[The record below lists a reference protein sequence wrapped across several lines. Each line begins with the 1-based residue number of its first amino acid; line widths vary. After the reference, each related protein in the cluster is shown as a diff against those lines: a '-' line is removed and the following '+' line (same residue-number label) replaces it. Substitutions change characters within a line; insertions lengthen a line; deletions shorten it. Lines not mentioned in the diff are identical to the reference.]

1 MAETASTVSQEE
13 GVTEKSR
20 SALGAGVLFTL
31 LIMALPSA
39 AGLAAGSMD
48 VKWNEGAEDCSK
60 TAQLPLQVHR
70 YNEVTFIL
78 RENPCATYE
87 APFMYLLVG
96 STRAL
101 LIDSGDVSDPQAMPL
116 ARTVRSLLP
125 AANFPLLVVHTH
137 GHRDHRTGDGQ
148 FAGTAGVEVIGTSLQ
163 EVTRGLH
170 LTDWPNGTATLD
182 LGGGR
187 TVDVIPTPGHYPSE
201 VSYYDRATG
210 LLFSGDFLLPGRLLI
225 EDTAAD
231 LASARR
237 VAQFLAD
244 RPVSYV
250 LGGHIELDQA
260 AQTFLG
266 VHYHPNERALQLSKE
281 DLLGLPDIVSGFN
294 GFYGKHGIYI
304 LENQNRVL
312 MAFAG
317 ALIALLVAAGFG
329 VRALIRRRRQ
339 RVARAKPGDSRPGF
353 QFNAHVRKDQ

>member
-1 MAETASTVSQEE
+1 MRKRKVGAIAI
-13 GVTEKSR
+13 KSF
-20 SALGAGVLFTL
+20 AL
-31 LIMALPSA
+31 LIVLGTAHLAMAQ
-39 AGLAAGSMD
+39 GAAGSMD

-60 TAQLPLQVHR
+60 TAQPPLQVHR

-116 ARTVRSLLP
+116 AQTVRSLLP

-137 GHRDHRTGDGQ
+137 GHRDHRMGDGQ

-170 LTDWPNGTATLD
+170 LTDWPNSTATLD
-182 LGGGR
+182 LGGR

-210 LLFSGDFLLPGRLLI
+210 LFFSGDFLLPGRLLI
-225 EDTAAD
+225 GDTAAD

-250 LGGHIELDQA
+250 LGGHIELDRA

-266 VHYHPNERALQLSKE
+266 VHHHPNERALQLSKK

-312 MAFAG
+312 VAFAA

-339 RVARAKPGDSRPGF
+339 RVARAKPGTALERP
-353 QFNAHVRKDQ
+353 R

>member
-1 MAETASTVSQEE
+1 MATGQEE
-13 GVTEKSR
+13 GVTKKSR
-20 SALGAGVLFTL
+20 AALGAGVLFTL
-31 LIMALPSA
+31 LMMALPSA
-39 AGLAAGSMD
+39 AEPAAGSMD
-48 VKWNEGAEDCSK
+48 VKWAEGAEDCSK
-60 TAQLPLQVHR
+60 SAQPPLQVHR

-87 APFMYLLVG
+87 APFIYLLVG

-101 LIDSGDVSDPQAMPL
+101 LIDTGDVSDPQAMPL

-137 GHRDHRTGDGQ
+137 GHLDHRLGDSQ
-148 FAGTAGVEVIGTSLQ
+148 FAGTAEVEVIGTSLQ

-182 LGGGR
+182 LGGR

-210 LLFSGDFLLPGRLLI
+210 LFFSGDFLLPGRLLI

-237 VAQFLAD
+237 VAQFLAE

-266 VHYHPNERALQLSKE
+266 VHHHPNERALQLSKE
-281 DLLGLPDIVSGFN
+281 DLLGLPEIVSGFN
-294 GFYGKHGIYI
+294 GFYGEHGIYI

-312 MAFAG
+312 A
-317 ALIALLVAAGFG
+317 ALAAALVALLVAAGFG

-339 RVARAKPGDSRPGF
+339 RVARAKPGAALEPPR
-353 QFNAHVRKDQ
+353 

>member
-1 MAETASTVSQEE
+1 
-13 GVTEKSR
+13 VTEKSR
-20 SALGAGVLFTL
+20 TALCAGVLFTL
-31 LIMALPSA
+31 LIMALPCA
-39 AGLAAGSMD
+39 AELAAGSMD

-60 TAQLPLQVHR
+60 TAQPPLQVHR

-116 ARTVRSLLP
+116 ARTVHSLLP
-125 AANFPLLVVHTH
+125 ANFPLLVVHTH
-137 GHRDHRTGDGQ
+137 GHRDHRMGDGQ

-182 LGGGR
+182 LGGR

-210 LLFSGDFLLPGRLLI
+210 LFFSGDFLLPGRLLI
-225 EDTAAD
+225 EDTAPD

-237 VAQFLAD
+237 VARFLAD

-260 AQTFLG
+260 GQTFLG
-266 VHYHPNERALQLSKE
+266 VHHHPNERALQLSKE

-312 MAFAG
+312 VAFAA
-317 ALIALLVAAGFG
+317 ALIALLVAAGLG
-329 VRALIRRRRQ
+329 VRALIRRRR
-339 RVARAKPGDSRPGF
+339 RRRRTKSG
-353 QFNAHVRKDQ
+353 